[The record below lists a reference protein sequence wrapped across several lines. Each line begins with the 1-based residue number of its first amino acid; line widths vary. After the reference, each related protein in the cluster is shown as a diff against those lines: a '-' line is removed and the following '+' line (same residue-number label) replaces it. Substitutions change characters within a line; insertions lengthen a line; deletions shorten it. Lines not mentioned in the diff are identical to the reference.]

1 MLSIIGRFPSE
12 TERIQR
18 HIGNEGPDG
27 EAIIPPADA
36 TCSMCKSF
44 PSQQNKEETPLHL
57 MTECVGLYDL
67 RREIFGTHNPQ
78 PPFNFSVHQI
88 VSFLKEAKIPTFPM
102 QPFLEE
108 LYPAAPS
115 GVPDPTPDPIPDP
128 ISQTPHTPTQQAPLS
143 PSTEVTGRHP
153 QNFRTIPPTAQ
164 QYPEGEKW
172 YHSYLYISNP
182 QPKPHQEKKIRKQI
196 HMRPLRY

>member
-1 MLSIIGRFPSE
+1 MIDDAE
-12 TERIQR
+12 TELIRK
-18 HIGNEGPDG
+18 HVGNEGPDG
-27 EAIIPPADA
+27 EVIIPPADP
-36 TCSMCKSF
+36 TCSMCKF
-44 PSQQNKEETPLHL
+44 DPSQKNKEETPLHL

-67 RREIFGTHNPQ
+67 RHQIFGVHNPE

-88 VSFLKEAKIPTFPM
+88 VAFLKEAKIPTFPM

-115 GVPDPTPDPIPDP
+115 GIPDP
-128 ISQTPHTPTQQAPLS
+128 TPHTPTHQPPTHLAQLS
-143 PSTEVTGRHP
+143 PSTEVTGILH
-153 QNFRTIPPTAQ
+153 QNSGNANSTEQ

-182 QPKPHQEKKIRKQI
+182 QPKPHQEKKLRKQI